1 MLPRVLAALRRAYGP
16 PPPPLDDPFAL
27 VLYENVAY
35 LADDA
40 KREKAFAALRRATGL
55 SPEGIAAAPPEVLLG
70 ITKEGILA
78 ADRVERLR
86 EIAAIALESFGG
98 DVESVVRRPPKEAMK
113 ALRKFPSIGAP
124 GAEKILLFCGRL
136 PVLALES
143 NGLRVLLRLGYGR
156 EEKSYAA
163 SYGSAQRA
171 AQAELPSRCA
181 PLVEAHQLLRRHGQ
195 EVCKRTS
202 PLCERCIVSANCA
215 YFIASKRTPRRGGAP

>member
-1 MLPRVLAALRRAYGP
+1 MKKLPKILASLRRAYGP
-16 PPPPLDDPFAL
+16 PPPPLSDPFAL
-27 VLYENVAY
+27 VLHENVAY

-40 KREKAFAALRRATGL
+40 RREEAFAALRCATGL
-55 SPEGIAAAPPEVLLG
+55 SPARIAAAQPETLYAVA
-70 ITKEGILA
+70 KKGILA

-86 EIAAIALESFGG
+86 EIAAIALEEFGG
-98 DVESVVRRPPKEAMK
+98 DVESVVRRPPKEALK

-156 EEKSYAA
+156 EQKSYSA
-163 SYGSAQRA
+163 SYASAQSA
-171 AQAELPSRCA
+171 AQAELPAQCA

-195 EVCKRTS
+195 EVCKRAT
-202 PLCERCIVSANCA
+202 PLCDRCTVSKDCA
-215 YFIASKRTPRRGGAP
+215 YFQGRNR